1 MSDIY
6 ESAANSL
13 GLFSSPCLTKVE
25 LRLTC
30 KGISDRDALSKPD
43 PCIVLK
49 MQSHGQWLEVERTE
63 VIRSCINPTFSKVFT
78 LDFYFEEVQR
88 IRFELYDISS
98 SHNGLKEA
106 DFLGSVE
113 CTLGQIVS
121 QRKLSKALLRPG
133 GTVGKAIITITAEE
147 LTGND
152 DYVELSFSARKL
164 DDKDFFSKS
173 DPFLEIYRL
182 NDDATLQLVHRT
194 E

>member
-43 PCIVLK
+43 PCFILK
-49 MQSHGQWLEVERTE
+49 MQSHGQWMEVDRTE
-63 VIRSCINPTFSKVFT
+63 VIRSCVNPTYSKVFT

-88 IRFELYDISS
+88 LRFELYDINS

-106 DFLGSVE
+106 TFLGSVE
-113 CTLGQIVS
+113 CTLGQVS
-121 QRKLSKALLRPG
+121 QIQTSTSVRLKVSRDALYYSL
-133 GTVGKAIITITAEE
+133 ISS
-147 LTGND
+147 L
-152 DYVELSFSARKL
+152 L
-164 DDKDFFSKS
+164 
-173 DPFLEIYRL
+173 
-182 NDDATLQLVHRT
+182 H
-194 E
+194 